1 MAFRVLKTL
10 RSSDPGNDASLV
22 QPAKV
27 NVLSDRTIE
36 ESCAYC
42 VEKSENRPFSVCAQS
57 YIFFLGA
64 SVVLCMLAK
73 VLHESIYRW
82 IQFIY
87 QKKKKKEKWSVMII
101 ECRDKRAVSIRWA
114 NEIDK
119 LMEKI

>member
-1 MAFRVLKTL
+1 MAFRVLETL

-42 VEKSENRPFSVCAQS
+42 VEKSENRPLSVCAQS

-82 IQFIY
+82 ISLYI
-87 QKKKKKEKWSVMII
+87 KKKG
-101 ECRDKRAVSIRWA
+101 KR
-114 NEIDK
+114 K
-119 LMEKI
+119 GGQL